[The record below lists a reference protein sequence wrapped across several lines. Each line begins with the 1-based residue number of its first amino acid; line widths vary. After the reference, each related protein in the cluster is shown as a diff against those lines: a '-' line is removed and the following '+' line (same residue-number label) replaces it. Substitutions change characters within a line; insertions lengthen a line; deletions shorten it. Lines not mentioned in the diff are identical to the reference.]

1 VAGID
6 GRARAYAATVFALSD
21 RADMKIVLETPRL
34 ILREL
39 AIADVDFIAPMLMHP
54 EVMRYWP
61 RPYTHE
67 ECDAWIANQQ
77 QRYARDGYG
86 YWLALD
92 KATGE
97 AIGQAGL
104 VRQEVAGVAEAG
116 LGYIIHH
123 PYWRRGLATEAASA
137 SVNYA
142 FEIGN
147 RRVVALIRPE
157 NTPSRGV
164 AKRLGMQ
171 LEGRTEHAGFEHLIY
186 SISRS
191 EQ

>member
-1 VAGID
+1 VASID
-6 GRARAYAATVFALSD
+6 GRARADAAAIFALSYG
-21 RADMKIVLETPRL
+21 ADMKRVLETPRL
-34 ILREL
+34 VLREL
-39 AIADVDFIAPMLMHP
+39 AIADVDLIAPMLMHP

-61 RPYTHE
+61 RPYTRE
-67 ECDAWIANQQ
+67 ECDSWIENQQ
-77 QRYARDGYG
+77 ERYARDGYG

-92 KATGE
+92 KATGA

-104 VRQEVAGVAEAG
+104 VRQEIDGVTEAG

-123 PYWRRGLATEAASA
+123 RYWRKGFASEAAAA

-142 FEIGN
+142 FEIGK

-157 NTPSRGV
+157 NRPSRGV

-171 LEGRTEHAGFEHLIY
+171 IEGGTMHAGFKHLIY

>member
-1 VAGID
+1 
-6 GRARAYAATVFALSD
+6 
-21 RADMKIVLETPRL
+21 MKIVLETPRL

-39 AIADVDFIAPMLMHP
+39 AIADVDLIAPMLMHP

-61 RPYTHE
+61 RPYTRE

-104 VRQEVAGVAEAG
+104 VRQEVDGVAEAG

-142 FEIGN
+142 FDIGK

-171 LEGRTEHAGFEHLIY
+171 LDGSSEHAGFEHLVY
-186 SISRS
+186 SISRDVGDKLTEDS
-191 EQ
+191 L

>member
-1 VAGID
+1 
-6 GRARAYAATVFALSD
+6 
-21 RADMKIVLETPRL
+21 MKIVLETPRL
-34 ILREL
+34 VLREL
-39 AIADVDFIAPMLMHP
+39 AIADVDLIAPMLMHP

-61 RPYTHE
+61 RPYYRE
-67 ECDAWIANQQ
+67 ECNAWIENQRE
-77 QRYARDGYG
+77 RYARDGYG

-92 KATGE
+92 KATGK

-104 VRQEVAGVAEAG
+104 VRQEVNGVAEAG

-123 PYWRRGLATEAASA
+123 PYWRKGLATEAASA
-137 SVNYA
+137 SVSYA
-142 FEIGN
+142 FEMGK

-186 SISRS
+186 SISLDIEDRLTEGS
-191 EQ
+191 L